1 MSPPLINW
9 ECCGFLS
16 WFYMKQIASKF
27 APSLDQRIVLWPN
40 SVKIEI
46 VKKFFFL
53 TYNAILDMFGLYQ
66 SFSINLYMR

>member
-27 APSLDQRIVLWPN
+27 APSLDQRIAQIREQMSGP
-40 SVKIEI
+40 EI
-46 VKKFFFL
+46 SQYEKS
-53 TYNAILDMFGLYQ
+53 ILGCGPLVWAGL
-66 SFSINLYMR
+66 

>member
-27 APSLDQRIVLWPN
+27 APSLDQRIVLWLN
-40 SVKIEI
+40 SVKMEI
-46 VKKFFFL
+46 VKKFFVL
-53 TYNAILDMFGLYQ
+53 TLTETFKACLVYIIHSL
-66 SFSINLYMR
+66 